1 MHAPNFRGNE
11 KKYLEE
17 CIDST
22 YVSSVGPFVDKFE
35 NLMNEITQT
44 NRTTAV
50 VNGTA
55 ALQVGLRLVGVK
67 KDDEV
72 ITQALTFVAT
82 LRCLK
87 RILLPQ

>member
-1 MHAPNFRGNE
+1 MFKDIIELIKTKYNSDNYICLHEPVFRGNE

-22 YVSSVGPFVDKFE
+22 YVSSVGSFVDKFE
-35 NLMNEITQT
+35 NLMNDITQT

-67 KDDEV
+67 K
-72 ITQALTFVAT
+72 TM
-82 LRCLK
+82 K
-87 RILLPQ
+87 